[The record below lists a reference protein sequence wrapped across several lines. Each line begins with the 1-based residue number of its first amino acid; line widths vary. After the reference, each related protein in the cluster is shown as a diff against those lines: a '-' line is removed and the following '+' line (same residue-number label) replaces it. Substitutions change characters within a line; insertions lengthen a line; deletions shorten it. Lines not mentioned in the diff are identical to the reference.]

1 MIVPSTSELVKK
13 AFGDLPV
20 NLDKANILDRPL
32 YDRLTFAASAPI
44 NENTARFFHTMGTK
58 DLSDTNMPTPDQL
71 PAPDMFSIKS
81 IGLYFPINTT
91 AADLIGIFDQ
101 LALVI
106 KVRSTEVFNAPL
118 WTLTPGG
125 GMTGFTT
132 VAATTYVGNGLP
144 TREAMHTMALPIVI
158 PSLTTY
164 EVFLKGTQF
173 APAAQV
179 KMTCILRGL
188 WLKGA

>member
-1 MIVPSTSELVKK
+1 MIVNGNDQLIQG
-13 AFGDLPV
+13 AFGDLAV
-20 NLDKANILDRPL
+20 NLAKANVLDRPL

-71 PAPDMFSIKS
+71 PAPDMFSIRS
-81 IGLYFPINTT
+81 IGVYFPTDT
-91 AADLIGIFDQ
+91 GRADIIGILDQ

-125 GMTGFTT
+125 GVSAFTT
-132 VAATTYVGNGLP
+132 AATTSFIGNGLP

-179 KMTCILRGL
+179 KITCIFRGL